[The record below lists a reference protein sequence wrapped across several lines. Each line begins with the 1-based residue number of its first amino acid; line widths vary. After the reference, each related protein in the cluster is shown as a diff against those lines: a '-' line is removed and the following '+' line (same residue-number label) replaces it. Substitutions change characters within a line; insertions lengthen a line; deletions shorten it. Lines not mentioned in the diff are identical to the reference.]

1 MKAYELEATLNDMRG
16 KNIRYNDKAGQL
28 MRYEIKEKTLRLVTD
43 QCDIVILAEDIDQAL
58 PTIEIEQHEVA
69 PVNLAGGTS
78 MVSRINGKLES
89 ILLDNIDFVKKDKAN
104 IPQAQ
109 EVNNNVKSLIDLA
122 KAEIEYMKT
131 LAYFHKK
138 K

>member
-16 KNIRYNDKAGQL
+16 KNIRYNDKTGRL

-58 PTIEIEQHEVA
+58 PAIEIEQHEVA

>member
-16 KNIRYNDKAGQL
+16 KNIRYNDKTGRL